1 MRKQS
6 QGIDYFPFEVD
17 FFSDKK
23 SKVLKARYGADGI
36 TVYLYLL
43 CQIYREG
50 YYTRVDK
57 DFKFMVSD
65 DLNMS
70 PDKVEQIMTFLLER
84 SMFDEQLFKSD
95 AVLTSTGI
103 QERWQ
108 KAVKTRASKTPIE
121 VTEYWLLNEEQT
133 AAFIKHTLFNNTS
146 EKKALSSEKKDFNSE
161 NYSQSKVKESK
172 VNNITHNSAGAR
184 ESEFESKFNAF
195 VDEFNILVDIS
206 DQRLIELDYDK
217 LTEIYRQSGKM
228 LSSAKYGKW
237 LKTLSWIVK
246 NYSKILNENYKDEP
260 TENQAE
266 RSGFDIWDVIYGEK
280 IFNGKQSEKKAEK
293 KDSAFDIL
301 EKMWHEAE
309 E

>member
-133 AAFIKHTLFNNTS
+133 AAFIKRTLFKNIS
-146 EKKALSSEKKDFNSE
+146 EKKTLSSEKKDFNSE
-161 NYSQSKVKESK
+161 NYSQRKVKESK
-172 VNNITHNSAGAR
+172 ENNKPPIARAR
-184 ESEFESKFNAF
+184 EEEFRTAFDAF
-195 VDEFNILVDIS
+195 VEEFDILVDTCDS
-206 DQRLIELDYDK
+206 RVGELDYVK
-217 LTEIYRQSGKM
+217 LRDIYSK
-228 LSSAKYGKW
+228 SSKCLNSEKYGKW
-237 LKTLSWIVK
+237 MKTLSWIVK
-246 NYSKILNENYKDEP
+246 SYPKIINGNYIDDAP
-260 TENQAE
+260 P
-266 RSGFDIWDVIYGEK
+266 R
-280 IFNGKQSEKKAEK
+280 K
-293 KDSAFDIL
+293 KDDTIDIL
-301 EKMWHEAE
+301 KNMWLEAKKE
-309 E
+309 EG

>member
-23 SKVLKARYGADGI
+23 SKILKARYGADGI

-57 DFKFMVSD
+57 DFNFMLSD

-108 KAVKTRASKTPIE
+108 KAVKTRAMKTPIE
-121 VTEYWLLNEEQT
+121 VTEYWLLSEEQT
-133 AAFIKHTLFNNTS
+133 AAFINCTLFNNTS

-172 VNNITHNSAGAR
+172 VKENNNPPSAR
-184 ESEFESKFNAF
+184 VRDKEFRTSFEEF
-195 VDEFNILVDIS
+195 VEEYGILVDTCDS
-206 DQRLIELDYDK
+206 RVGELDYVK
-217 LTEIYRQSGKM
+217 LREIYSRSGKC
-228 LSSAKYGKW
+228 LNSEKYGKW
-237 LKTLSWIVK
+237 MRTLSWIVK
-246 NYSKILNENYKDEP
+246 SYPKIMNGNYTDDEHSSGKPDIVHFAGERKYTKEQLDALIDDIDKIE
-260 TENQAE
+260 
-266 RSGFDIWDVIYGEK
+266 F
-280 IFNGKQSEKKAEK
+280 
-293 KDSAFDIL
+293 
-301 EKMWHEAE
+301 
-309 E
+309 

>member
-70 PDKVEQIMTFLLER
+70 PDNVEQIMTFLLER

-133 AAFIKHTLFNNTS
+133 AAFIKRTLFKNIS
-146 EKKALSSEKKDFNSE
+146 EKKTLSSEKKDFNSE

-172 VNNITHNSAGAR
+172 ENNKPPIARAR
-184 ESEFESKFNAF
+184 EEEFRTAFDAF
-195 VDEFNILVDIS
+195 VEEFDVLVDTCDS
-206 DQRLIELDYDK
+206 RVGELDYVK
-217 LTEIYRQSGKM
+217 LRDIYSK
-228 LSSAKYGKW
+228 SSKCLNSEKYGKW
-237 LKTLSWIVK
+237 MKTLSWIVK
-246 NYSKILNENYKDEP
+246 SYPKIINGNYIDDAP
-260 TENQAE
+260 P
-266 RSGFDIWDVIYGEK
+266 R
-280 IFNGKQSEKKAEK
+280 K
-293 KDSAFDIL
+293 KDGTMDIL
-301 EKMWHEAE
+301 KNMWLDAKKE
-309 E
+309 EG